1 MPDDKC
7 TAVRYKIKAAG
18 VHPASM
24 RSHFHFGNMARTEH
38 CNCVLGLSLNNEQF
52 SLPKLQSMAAWIDQR
67 FRKCRI
73 LVGDT
78 IYRLTLQIKEHLDEG
93 RSLEKARQI
102 GSATIEQIR
111 HIFDSA
117 VGCQF
122 EIIRCSD
129 IITSSE
135 YSIYYEQL
143 DALVAGDI
151 HFEQSVRNFGL
162 HFLRR
167 NGQATPGPVSLSQS
181 RKYLLEE
188 MAIMCCEY
196 RHGFSVFVYPGSMTT
211 FAEISEGLHPNAPSE
226 LKNITMI
233 QLKIDRGGRKH
244 RPEIMSAFHKPNP
257 FVEDGEGCTA
267 RKDP

>member
-111 HIFDSA
+111 HMDLI
-117 VGCQF
+117 
-122 EIIRCSD
+122 CSFYP
-129 IITSSE
+129 IITGKQSS
-135 YSIYYEQL
+135 
-143 DALVAGDI
+143 
-151 HFEQSVRNFGL
+151 
-162 HFLRR
+162 
-167 NGQATPGPVSLSQS
+167 
-181 RKYLLEE
+181 
-188 MAIMCCEY
+188 
-196 RHGFSVFVYPGSMTT
+196 
-211 FAEISEGLHPNAPSE
+211 LHPYWSPS
-226 LKNITMI
+226 
-233 QLKIDRGGRKH
+233 H
-244 RPEIMSAFHKPNP
+244 RWTVASSPIIGSP
-257 FVEDGEGCTA
+257 
-267 RKDP
+267 